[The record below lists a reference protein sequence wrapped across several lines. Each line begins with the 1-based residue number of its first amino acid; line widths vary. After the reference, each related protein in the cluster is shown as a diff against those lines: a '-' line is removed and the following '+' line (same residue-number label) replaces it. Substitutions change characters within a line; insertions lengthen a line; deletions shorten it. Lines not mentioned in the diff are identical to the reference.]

1 MSRSGPATF
10 ASLSTHFQDDAQSVE
25 TETTRTRRAVSLA
38 ENKAGIAYNNDA
50 SIVHSLTSREKSN
63 SLRNMETSIDSQT
76 NKKGTKSSSSKSD
89 YYLSSS
95 STNPKTGEKLSKYQ
109 KLRNLRTIKKQR
121 SNDKEESPEQV
132 SIEVKGDSV
141 PVAALTAENLALN
154 TKATE
159 TTDREESNS
168 SPVLSELS
176 NDECLAFDPKL
187 FPPPRNLQKIENI
200 PSFNRTTPAAA
211 PSSSSG
217 LKPLD
222 NKFRE
227 CMTSSPIQW
236 IQGEAIGEGTF
247 GKVFKGLNEKTGEL
261 LAIKQMYLT
270 DGSQKEVEELQKEIN
285 VMWELDHENI
295 VRYLG
300 TSRNEKCLFIILE
313 YVTGG
318 SIASM
323 LTQFGF
329 FRETLLR

>member
-1 MSRSGPATF
+1 
-10 ASLSTHFQDDAQSVE
+10 
-25 TETTRTRRAVSLA
+25 
-38 ENKAGIAYNNDA
+38 
-50 SIVHSLTSREKSN
+50 
-63 SLRNMETSIDSQT
+63 
-76 NKKGTKSSSSKSD
+76 
-89 YYLSSS
+89 
-95 STNPKTGEKLSKYQ
+95 
-109 KLRNLRTIKKQR
+109 
-121 SNDKEESPEQV
+121 
-132 SIEVKGDSV
+132 
-141 PVAALTAENLALN
+141 
-154 TKATE
+154 
-159 TTDREESNS
+159 
-168 SPVLSELS
+168 
-176 NDECLAFDPKL
+176 
-187 FPPPRNLQKIENI
+187 
-200 PSFNRTTPAAA
+200 
-211 PSSSSG
+211 
-217 LKPLD
+217 
-222 NKFRE
+222 
-227 CMTSSPIQW
+227 MTSSPIQW